1 MIRAV
6 LVPGLTF
13 IVLFAGAVYFVA
25 EALSEAGETASQ
37 PVIENPVIEKSVIE
51 ARSAGAA
58 CSMRAWPYYAD
69 DCLHDPGQPG
79 GHARVARIVPL
90 DRLPPAQPTQIA
102 SNFASSR

>member
-1 MIRAV
+1 VIKAV

-13 IVLFAGAVYFVA
+13 VALFAGAVYFVA
-25 EALSEAGETASQ
+25 EALSEAAETASQ

-58 CSMRAWPYYAD
+58 CSMRAWPYYD
-69 DCLHDPGQPG
+69 NQCLHDHGKPG
-79 GHARVARIVPL
+79 GHVREARIVPL
-90 DRLPPAQPTQIA
+90 DRLPPTQPTQIA